1 MLIKL
6 QLNGRAIEQQA
17 DSGMRAID
25 FLREKCNITGPKE
38 GCGSGE
44 CGACAIWIDGTTKL
58 SCLMLAA
65 QLHGHKVTT
74 VEGLGDNT
82 QNPHPVQQGFAEK
95 GAVQCGFCTPGMV
108 MTAAGLLR
116 ENPEPNRDAIRHALS
131 GNLCRCTG
139 YHKIVDGV
147 EEAARIMRD
156 QEK

>member
-6 QLNGRAIEQQA
+6 QLNGRDIEQEA
-17 DSGMRAID
+17 DGGMRAID
-25 FLREKCNITGPKE
+25 FLREKCNIIGPKE

-44 CGACAIWIDGTTKL
+44 CGACAVWIDGVTKL

-65 QLHGHKVTT
+65 QLHGRSVTT
-74 VEGLGDNT
+74 VEGLGNDT
-82 QNPHPVQQGFAEK
+82 KKTHPVQQGFAEK

-108 MTAAGLLR
+108 MTAADLLR
-116 ENPEPNRDAIRHALS
+116 NDPEPGRDAIREALS

-147 EEAARIMRD
+147 QEAARIMRE